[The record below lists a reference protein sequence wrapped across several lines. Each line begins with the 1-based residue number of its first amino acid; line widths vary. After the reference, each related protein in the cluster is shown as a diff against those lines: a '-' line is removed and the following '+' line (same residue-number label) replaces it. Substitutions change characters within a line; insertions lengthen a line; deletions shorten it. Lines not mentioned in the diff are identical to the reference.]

1 MRRHEHRIADRRNR
15 ECVKEQ
21 GDVWVSINSR
31 KKKRGEKKLSGDN
44 MVIWKNWNTGKPRNN
59 INKYQ

>member
-21 GDVWVSINSR
+21 GDVWVSINS
-31 KKKRGEKKLSGDN
+31 KKKEEEKKAE
-44 MVIWKNWNTGKPRNN
+44 W
-59 INKYQ
+59 